1 MPDIYV
7 ATAGGQVQKLQE
19 IEPKVYAPITAA
31 AYGGAGVISDNT
43 GMYRFDVNSLASQMT
58 YDADGNQLTI
68 TYGPDKSGRRIMQ
81 RSVWGPNNLLMSDS
95 DWQLVDA
102 QGNPVDVS
110 GSAL

>member
-19 IEPKVYAPITAA
+19 IEPKVYAPITAS
-31 AYGGAGVISDNT
+31 AYGGAGVITDNT
-43 GMYRFDVNSLASQMT
+43 GTYRFDVNSLASKLT
-58 YDADGNQLTI
+58 YDTDGNQLTI

-81 RSVWGPNNLLMSDS
+81 HSLWGANNLLMADS

-102 QGNPVDVS
+102 DGNPVDVD
-110 GSAL
+110 GGPL

>member
-19 IEPKVYAPITAA
+19 IEPKVYAPVMAA

-43 GMYRFDVNSLASQMT
+43 GMFRFDVNSLASRMT

-68 TYGPDKSGRRIMQ
+68 TYGPDRSGRRIMQ
-81 RSVWGPNNLLMSDS
+81 TSTWGPNNLLLHDT

-102 QGNPVDVS
+102 DGNPVGVD